1 MAASIG
7 IVNESSLH
15 AELKKWYGEM
25 GDQYEIPVD
34 GYLIDIVRGDLLIE
48 IQTSHFSTI
57 RNKLIHLLPEHPI
70 RLVYPI
76 AKCKWILRYAA
87 DGSTLLGR
95 RKSPK
100 HGRIEHLFAELKYI
114 PRCAIHPNF
123 SLEVIFTEQVD
134 IWKNDG
140 RGSWRRGYWSLVD
153 RKLQIV
159 ESKIIL
165 LDHEGYLGLLPEGL
179 PDPFTSQD
187 LGSHARIAPKLAQ
200 NMLYCLRK
208 MDLLSV
214 VGMSGRRRLYSVIV
228 NETH

>member
-1 MAASIG
+1 MTASIG

-15 AELKKWYGEM
+15 ADLKKWYGEM

-57 RNKLIHLLPEHPI
+57 RNKLTHLLPDHPI

-100 HGRIEHLFAELKYI
+100 HGRIEHLFTELKYI
-114 PRCAIHPNF
+114 PKLAMHPNL
-123 SLEVIFTEQVD
+123 SVEVIFTEQVD

-140 RGSWRRGYWSLVD
+140 KGSWRRGYWSLVD
-153 RKLQIV
+153 RKLVLV
-159 ESKIIL
+159 ESRMIL
-165 LDHEGYLGLLPEGL
+165 SDIEDYIGLLPVGL
-179 PDPFTSQD
+179 PNPFSSRD
-187 LGSHARIAPKLAQ
+187 VMVHARITPKLAQ
-200 NMLYCLRK
+200 NMLYCLRN
-208 MDLLSV
+208 MDLISV
-214 VGMSGRRRLYSVIV
+214 VGMSGRRRLYSV
-228 NETH
+228 NYQ

>member
-1 MAASIG
+1 MTALIG

-15 AELKKWYGEM
+15 AELKKWYGKM
-25 GDQYEIPVD
+25 GDQYEALVD
-34 GYLIDIVRGDLLIE
+34 GYLIDIVREDLLIE

-57 RNKLIHLLPEHPI
+57 RNKLTHLLPDHPI

-100 HGRIEHLFAELKYI
+100 HGRIEHLFTELKYV
-114 PRCAIHPNF
+114 PQFARHPNL
-123 SLEVIFTEQVD
+123 SVEVIFIEQVD

-140 RGSWRRGYWSLVD
+140 KGSWRRGYWSLVD
-153 RKLQIV
+153 RKLQLV
-159 ESKIIL
+159 ESRMIL
-165 LDHEGYLGLLPEGL
+165 SDMEDYIGLLPVGL
-179 PDPFTSQD
+179 PNPFSSRD
-187 LGSHARIAPKLAQ
+187 VVAHASITPKLAQ

-214 VGMSGRRRLYSVIV
+214 VGMSGRRRLYSV
-228 NETH
+228 NYQ